1 MKVQEQGQNVEKVE
15 VQKTVVECV
24 YLSLSFNGNCCRQGE
39 GEGDGGGEEG
49 QRLVFFAPLL
59 LLL

>member
-1 MKVQEQGQNVEKVE
+1 MKEQDQGQNVEKVE
-15 VQKTVVECV
+15 VQKVVECV

-39 GEGDGGGEEG
+39 GEGDGGEEG
-49 QRLVFFAPLL
+49 QRLAFFAPLL

>member
-1 MKVQEQGQNVEKVE
+1 MKEQDQGQNVEKVE
-15 VQKTVVECV
+15 VQKVVECV

-39 GEGDGGGEEG
+39 GDGGEEG
-49 QRLVFFAPLL
+49 QRLAFFAPLL